1 MYTYPYVGAG
11 QERHLNECVG
21 REGHLN
27 VCIGWQGHLHVGAG
41 RQGHLYVGAGGEG
54 HLHACACLS
63 EVTCPCHV
71 PIREV
76 VGT

>member
-11 QERHLNECVG
+11 REQHLNECVG
-21 REGHLN
+21 QEGHLN
-27 VCIGWQGHLHVGAG
+27 VGAG
-41 RQGHLYVGAGGEG
+41 RQGHLHVSAGREG
-54 HLHACACLS
+54 HLHACACLPD
-63 EVTCPCHV
+63 VICLCHV